1 MLQHGVSLGLR
12 NLHKK
17 GEGLQP
23 LGYASPPSFRTERSF
38 MIRSE
43 YALCRHAKA
52 DGRRC
57 QSPALAT
64 SAFCYFHQKVR
75 RTRPSTIGAGPGL
88 STHVLHPLR
97 NARSIQQALAMVL
110 SGISTGQIHPKQAGK
125 MLYALQLAAKTLTE

>member
-1 MLQHGVSLGLR
+1 
-12 NLHKK
+12 
-17 GEGLQP
+17 
-23 LGYASPPSFRTERSF
+23 

-43 YALCRHAKA
+43 YALCRHTKT

-57 QSPALAT
+57 QSPALVT
-64 SAFCYFHQKVR
+64 SAFCYFHRKLH

-97 NARSIQQALAMVL
+97 NARSIQQALSMVF
-110 SGISTGQIHPKQAGK
+110 SATWTGQIHPNQAGK

>member
-1 MLQHGVSLGLR
+1 MDSHAD
-12 NLHKK
+12 KY
-17 GEGLQP
+17 P
-23 LGYASPPSFRTERSF
+23 
-38 MIRSE
+38 I
-43 YALCRHAKA
+43 CRHIKTN
-52 DGRRC
+52 GRRC